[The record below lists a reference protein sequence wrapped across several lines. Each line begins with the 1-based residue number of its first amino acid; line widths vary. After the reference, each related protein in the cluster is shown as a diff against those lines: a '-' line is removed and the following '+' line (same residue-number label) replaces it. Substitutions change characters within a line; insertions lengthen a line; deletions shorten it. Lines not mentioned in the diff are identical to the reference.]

1 MSYNRLKENND
12 DKIKIADTFVSL
24 YENDWTDIISSQ
36 ALSSLHEKKYNKPML
51 IPLVEDVKKLNI
63 YLDTEAKRVCLQVK
77 DNPHLYA
84 ELAQICLAQ
93 VILFNRRRSGEA
105 ERMTLSAFSEA
116 IKTGSGKPDNV
127 VLSTLNAFEKTL
139 CHSHL
144 RVEIKGKRG
153 RKVPIKPKWPGH
165 NEVHYRGYLL
175 LF

>member
-1 MSYNRLKENND
+1 M
-12 DKIKIADTFVSL
+12 KIADTFVSL

-63 YLDTEAKRVCLQVK
+63 YLDTEAKRVCL
-77 DNPHLYA
+77 
-84 ELAQICLAQ
+84 
-93 VILFNRRRSGEA
+93 RRSGEA

-144 RVEIKGKRG
+144 RVEIKAIVVNQEDLTGERT
-153 RKVPIKPKWPGH
+153 VPFSGNCRPLVQTPPSSLI
-165 NEVHYRGYLL
+165 RRR
-175 LF
+175 F

>member
-12 DKIKIADTFVSL
+12 DKIKIADTLVSL

-51 IPLVEDVKKLNI
+51 IPLVEDVKKLNT

-93 VILFNRRRSGEA
+93 VICLTE
-105 ERMTLSAFSEA
+105 EEV
-116 IKTGSGKPDNV
+116 GKQSV
-127 VLSTLNAFEKTL
+127 
-139 CHSHL
+139 
-144 RVEIKGKRG
+144 
-153 RKVPIKPKWPGH
+153 
-165 NEVHYRGYLL
+165 
-175 LF
+175 

>member
-1 MSYNRLKENND
+1 
-12 DKIKIADTFVSL
+12 
-24 YENDWTDIISSQ
+24 
-36 ALSSLHEKKYNKPML
+36 ML

-63 YLDTEAKRVCLQVK
+63 YLDTEAKRVCLEVK

-116 IKTGSGKPDNV
+116 IKIGSGKPDNV

-139 CHSHL
+139 CHSHI

-153 RKVPIKPKWPGH
+153 RKVPIKPK
-165 NEVHYRGYLL
+165 
-175 LF
+175 